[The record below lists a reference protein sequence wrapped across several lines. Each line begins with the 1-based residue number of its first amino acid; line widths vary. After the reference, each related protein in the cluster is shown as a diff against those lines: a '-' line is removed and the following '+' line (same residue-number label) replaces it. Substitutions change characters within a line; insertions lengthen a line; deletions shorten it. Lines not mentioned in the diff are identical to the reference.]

1 MAPLGEEE
9 IRMTRILRNLILY
22 FWLPVAI
29 VAVWWFVSWNNSTL
43 YFPSLANILSAVGE
57 LWVFEHTLSDLLP
70 SLSNMLI
77 GYAIAVAT
85 GVLVGLLLGSLS
97 RFCEA
102 VEPILEFARAM
113 PAVAI
118 LPIAIMLLGLDS
130 TMRIAVIAL
139 GAVWP
144 VLINTIAA
152 VQGIDPT
159 VRDVEAGFGLTQW
172 SRFFRVRL
180 GVALPQI
187 IAGARVALYIS
198 IALIVVSEMQGAA
211 SGIGHFVLTSQ
222 RTWAVVDMWS
232 GMVVLG
238 ITGYVLSVLFRY
250 VERVLLRNY
259 PPAKAQREL
268 T

>member
-1 MAPLGEEE
+1 MNRVLQRAA
-9 IRMTRILRNLILY
+9 LY
-22 FWLPVAI
+22 LWLPTVL
-29 VAVWWFVSWNNSTL
+29 VLTWWLASWNSTSL
-43 YFPSLANILSAVGE
+43 YFPSLGSILETVAE
-57 LWVFEHTLSDLLP
+57 LWVFEHTLDDLVP
-70 SLSNMLI
+70 SLGNMLV
-77 GYAIAVAT
+77 GYLVA
-85 GVLVGLLLGSLS
+85 VLVGVLLGLLIGSLP
-97 RFCEA
+97 RFCDA
-102 VEPILEFARAM
+102 IEPILEFFRAM

-118 LPIAIMLLGLDS
+118 LPIAILLLGLDEG
-130 TMRIAVIAL
+130 MRIAVIAL

-144 VLINTIAA
+144 VLINTISA

-159 VRDVEAGFGLTQW
+159 VRDVESAFDLRQS

-187 IAGARVALYIS
+187 IAGARVALYIA

-211 SGIGHFVLTSQ
+211 RGIGHFVLTSQ

-238 ITGYVLSVLFRY
+238 VTGYVLSVLFRLA
-250 VERVLLRNY
+250 ERYLLRHY
-259 PPAKAQREL
+259 PPARNQGEP